1 MERKSLKLFIH
12 FWLVFLLL
20 FSALQASEQN
30 LYTKIRSFEELEK
43 AIAQAEEEVQAN
55 PEDVDALFRLGQL
68 LLMDGNYPDAE
79 KSLAHAIKLNNK
91 HIPILVALSDLFRL
105 SYRFD
110 KGKDILK
117 TILKF
122 APLNEKAKLLE
133 AKFKIDS
140 MDFEAAQK
148 IYQNI
153 LKEKPTSVDAL
164 CGLAQVSYW
173 LNEHE
178 EAEEYA
184 QKCMDLNPEFA
195 QAYVIQS
202 RIHRIRQ
209 ENDKWN
215 ELGRKAVELDPFDDD
230 AHANLAN
237 ILYRGEG
244 KLQEGYEQAKIAL
257 RINPYSP
264 IARFYIGNGWTP
276 HYYEEQKIEGA
287 PETVKEIEELLKEGD
302 SHLLEREFNKADQV
316 FGRIL
321 ELMPTNIKAMIGKGT
336 GNYHKKNHDEA
347 LYWYFQVLDINPD
360 YGLAHYGVCQT
371 LLRIKDKINVRFDEI
386 EKAFAFK
393 DTPDPPHMKD
403 VFINYEQLDRDLKK
417 ILRFSVQPL
426 KNYLK
431 TLRIAGATFYL
442 TPFHKLLWETPY
454 NERLKGRRTFDLR
467 LWDDVKGNGG
477 FHATSG
483 EDWERDVKYLRFN
496 VVAHEFAH
504 QVHPF
509 LSKKHREEIKWLFLK
524 AKKER
529 RTLDFYADF
538 NEWEYFAVGIEA
550 YVSDEK
556 LADQKIGYGHTQ
568 RELLEKD
575 PDLYY
580 FIESLGNLESYEE
593 SEILAAV
600 TNAMSALSKEGRE
613 KTMDLLRESIK
624 DYGDHPEFHE
634 AMANVYKFHKE
645 HDKAKEIYLEA
656 VNKFP
661 NDSRG
666 YIGLADTYFY
676 IDREREKAIQ
686 FLEDSIQK
694 YPNAVDQLV
703 KLGELFYYAAD
714 VDKAAEVLQK
724 ALSLDPFPDPYTSS
738 DPYYYLAKTY
748 IEKEE
753 YLKAE
758 KLLDFS
764 LAELDKNNLR
774 VRAERAFVALKLG
787 KTAEGEEHLDLAL
800 NLRGRDPRVLEIKAM
815 FLDDQGKR
823 EEARTLLEELI
834 EQHPK
839 RLETKIMLAH
849 LIVESEPGKTREML
863 DEAMIIVYPRQE
875 EQLEVKKLPT
885 PQLSDQILVSR
896 LHTAYG
902 MLEERTGE
910 TKEAVNHHQKAWDLF
925 KYNYTSAVALVK
937 LYKQTGMEE
946 AASEIYQ
953 KLKEMGAP
961 ETYLKKCEEILMGDS
976 LIGGRILN
984 YQTY

>member
-1 MERKSLKLFIH
+1 MERKNLKLFIH
-12 FWLVFLLL
+12 FGLVLFLL

-43 AIAQAEEEVQAN
+43 AIAQAKEEVQAK
-55 PEDVDALFRLGQL
+55 PEDVDAHFRLGRL
-68 LLMDGNYPDAE
+68 LFMDGKYLDAE
-79 KSLAHAIKLNNK
+79 KSLAHAVKLNNR
-91 HIPILVALSDLFRL
+91 HIPSMVALSDLLRR
-105 SYRFD
+105 SYQFD
-110 KGKDILK
+110 KGKKILK

-122 APLNEKAKLLE
+122 APENEKAKFLE
-133 AKFKIDS
+133 AKFKVDS
-140 MDFEAAQK
+140 MDFESARK

-164 CGLAQVSYW
+164 CGLAQISYW
-173 LNEHE
+173 LNEYE
-178 EAEEYA
+178 EAEEFI
-184 QKCMDLNPEFA
+184 QKCMDLYPEFT

-215 ELGRKAVELDPFDDD
+215 KLGRKAVELDPFDDD
-230 AHANLAN
+230 ARANLAN

-264 IARFYIGNGWTP
+264 IARFYLGNGWTP
-276 HYYEEQKIEGA
+276 HFYEEQKIEGA
-287 PETVKEIEELLKEGD
+287 PETVKKIKELLKEGD
-302 SHLLEREFNKADQV
+302 SYLLEREFKKADQA
-316 FGRIL
+316 FGKVL
-321 ELMPTNIKAMIGKGT
+321 ELMPTNITAMIGKGT
-336 GNYHKKNHDEA
+336 GNYHKKNYDEA
-347 LYWYFQVLDINPD
+347 LYWFFQVLDINPD
-360 YGLAHYGVCQT
+360 YGLAHYGVCQI
-371 LLRIKDKINVRFDEI
+371 LLRIKDKINVRFDEN
-386 EKAFAFK
+386 EKAFASK
-393 DTPDPPHMKD
+393 DSLEPPHMKN
-403 VFINYEQLDRDLKK
+403 VFINYEQLNRDMQK
-417 ILRFSVQPL
+417 ILRLSVQPL

-431 TLRIAGATFYL
+431 ALRIAGATFYL
-442 TPFHKLLWETPY
+442 TPFHKLLWEAPY
-454 NERLKGRRTFDLR
+454 NEGLKDQRTFDLR

-538 NEWEYFAVGIEA
+538 NEWEYFAVGVEA
-550 YVSDEK
+550 FVSLEK

-568 RELLEKD
+568 RELLETD

-580 FIESLGNLESYEE
+580 FIESLGNLYSYEE
-593 SEILAAV
+593 SEILAV
-600 TNAMSALSKEGRE
+600 VRKAMSVLRKESKE
-613 KTMDLLRESIK
+613 KTMGFLGESIK
-624 DYGDHPEFHE
+624 AYGDHPEFHE

-676 IDREREKAIQ
+676 IDQEREKAIL
-686 FLEDSIQK
+686 FLEDSLEK

-703 KLGELFYYAAD
+703 KLGELYYYAAD
-714 VDKAAEVLQK
+714 VDKGAEVFQK
-724 ALSLDPFPDPYTSS
+724 ALSIDPFPDPYSPS
-738 DPYYYLAKTY
+738 DPYYYLAKSFA
-748 IEKEE
+748 EKEE
-753 YLKAE
+753 FAKAE

-774 VRAERAFVALKLG
+774 VRAERAFVAFKTG
-787 KTAEGEEHLDLAL
+787 KADEGQEHLELAL
-800 NLRGRDPRVLEIKAM
+800 KLRGRDPRVKEIEAL
-815 FLDDQGKR
+815 FLQDQGKR
-823 EEARTLLEELI
+823 KEARKLLEELMK
-834 EQHPK
+834 QHPN
-839 RLETKIMLAH
+839 RLETKIQVAS
-849 LIVESEPGKTREML
+849 LIMDSEPEKAREIL
-863 DEAMIIVYPRQE
+863 REAMGIVYPKEE
-875 EQLEVKKLPT
+875 EQPEVEKPPA
-885 PQLSDQILVSR
+885 PQIADQILVSR

-902 MLEERTGE
+902 MLEEKTGE

-946 AASEIYQ
+946 AASEIYK
-953 KLKEMGAP
+953 KLKEIDAP
-961 ETYLKKCEEILMGDS
+961 ATYLKKCEEILGH
-976 LIGGRILN
+976 
-984 YQTY
+984 